1 MKKSVLTELIREV
14 IKEETSAETNTEEQ
28 TVYIKYYKEVNAIIA
43 SVGGKKVGA
52 LRVKPYQDG
61 YQVDSVIVNPDY
73 RNFGIGKE
81 MYRVAFEN
89 LKILYSDKH
98 QTPDAKRVWDSLIKS
113 GEAVKTDQRYKM
125 VKALEESYS
134 LQDIIA
140 EILQEEKKGLWY
152 YINRKHKLGKKAA
165 RKGSKAFKLA
175 VKAGKEILATTEG
188 VDDPVQPGI
197 LKDRLGKLTCT
208 KVRTAHSALGNKGT
222 HYGKA
227 LQRYLNYHCQ

>member
-1 MKKSVLTELIREV
+1 MKPLRVLHENTD
-14 IKEETSAETNTEEQ
+14 TEEQ
-28 TVYIKYYKEVNAIIA
+28 TVDIKYYKDVSAVIA

-81 MYRVAFEN
+81 MYRTAFES
-89 LKILYSDKH
+89 LKTLYSDKY
-98 QTPDAKRVWDSLIKS
+98 QTPDAKRVWDSLIKT
-113 GEAVKTDQRYKM
+113 GEATREGQRYKM
-125 VKALEESYS
+125 IKALEESIS
-134 LQDIIA
+134 LTG
-140 EILQEEKKGLWY
+140 IL
-152 YINRKHKLGKKAA
+152 
-165 RKGSKAFKLA
+165 
-175 VKAGKEILATTEG
+175 KELI
-188 VDDPVQPGI
+188 DDPVQPGI